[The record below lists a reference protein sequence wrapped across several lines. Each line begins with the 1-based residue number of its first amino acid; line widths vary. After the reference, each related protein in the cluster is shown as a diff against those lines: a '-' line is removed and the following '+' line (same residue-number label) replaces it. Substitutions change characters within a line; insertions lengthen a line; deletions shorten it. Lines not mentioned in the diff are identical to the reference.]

1 MRGDKV
7 QLCDLTVHQLKN
19 LLQGRESSAE
29 EILKSCLERI
39 KESEPEV
46 RAFITLLE
54 DAALQAARNIDE
66 QGQYQVLSGIPYG
79 LKDIFCTCGVK
90 TTCGSRILENFVP
103 NYDATAARRLAEAG
117 AVLLGK
123 LNMDE
128 FAMGSSTEQSAFFP
142 TRNPWDYNRVPG
154 GSSGGSAAA
163 VSAGEIPFSLG
174 TDTGGS
180 IRQPA
185 SYCGVVGLKPTY
197 GGVSRWGVIAY
208 ASSLDQVGVF
218 TRDVADCALVLRVIA
233 GKDPLDSTSVAL
245 EVPDYSAGL
254 QADINGLKIA
264 YPREYFQKGVDPAVK
279 ACVIEAL
286 KTYESLGAIIEEVS
300 LPHSEYALPAY
311 YLVATAE
318 ASANLARYDG
328 VRYGLR
334 DFSAD
339 NVADMISQSRA
350 LGFGADV
357 KRRIMLGTYALSSGY
372 YDAYYLKALKVR
384 RLLKNDFDKV
394 FENFD
399 VIVAPA
405 APTTAF
411 ELGTQT
417 GDPLTLYM
425 NDILTVPIN
434 MAGLPGMSIPCG
446 FAHQMPVGM
455 QLIGKPFDEPTMLK
469 AAYGFEQATSFHL
482 AKPGRGVK

>member
-1 MRGDKV
+1 M

-197 GGVSRWGVIAY
+197 GRVSRWGVIAY

-245 EVPDYSAGL
+245 EVPDYSVGL